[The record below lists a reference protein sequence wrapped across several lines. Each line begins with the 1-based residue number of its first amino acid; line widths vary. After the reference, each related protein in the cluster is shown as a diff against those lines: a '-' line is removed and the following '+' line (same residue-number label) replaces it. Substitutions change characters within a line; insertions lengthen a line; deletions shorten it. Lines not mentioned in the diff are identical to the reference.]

1 MSEHW
6 IDRLSDYID
15 NELDAG
21 ETADLE
27 EHLASCAACRTTLEE
42 LRAVVTAAAAL
53 PDVPPLNDGWP
64 SILGRIRADAET
76 VAVLPF
82 RTPDA
87 RSRRFSF
94 SMQQL
99 AAAAAVLIFASGGSV
114 WVLTRMNSTV
124 VTPTTVVAAAPDSPA
139 SPADFAAS
147 FVTTTTASYG
157 DAVHDLEVQLQS
169 RRGELDPATLEIVER
184 NLATI
189 DAAIS
194 EARAAL
200 SADPSNGYLYRHLD
214 DTMMKKV
221 ELLRRAVNMPRA
233 ET

>member
-15 NELDAG
+15 DELDAG

-27 EHLASCAACRTTLEE
+27 EHLASCASCRTTLDE

-53 PDVPPLNDGWP
+53 PDVPAHHDGWP
-64 SILGRIRADAET
+64 SILERIRADGQT

-82 RTPDA
+82 RTDAA

-94 SMQQL
+94 SMPQL
-99 AAAAAVLIFASGGSV
+99 AAAAAVLMFVSGGSV
-114 WVLTRMNSTV
+114 WMLTHGSPSAST
-124 VTPTTVVAAAPDSPA
+124 PAVAAASDSPG

-147 FVTTTTASYG
+147 FVSTTTASYG
-157 DAVHDLEVQLQS
+157 DAVRDLEAQLQA
-169 RRGELDPATLEIVER
+169 RREALDPATLEIVER
-184 NLATI
+184 NIATI
-189 DAAIS
+189 DAAIT